1 AGEVR
6 VELELDESAGV
17 EVLSPSGRHW
27 IWTRKQADVP
37 ARGVVM
43 LGRSERRL
51 DARAVVDD
59 SAGYH
64 ERNTSWRW
72 SAGVGRAASG
82 ESVGW
87 NLVAGVHDARAA
99 SERSVWVDGE
109 PREVEPV
116 EFADDLSGVA
126 GLRLSEW
133 CAREENVNGLIF
145 RSRYRQPFGS
155 FSGELPGDLPL
166 AEGLG

>member
-1 AGEVR
+1 MEV
-6 VELELDESAGV
+6 A
-17 EVLSPSGRHW
+17 SPHGRQW

-37 ARGVVM
+37 ARGEVIVD
-43 LGRSERRL
+43 GERREL

-64 ERNTSWRW
+64 ERHTAWRW

-82 ESVGW
+82 ERVGW
-87 NLVAGVHDARAA
+87 NLVAGVHDAEAS

-126 GLRLSEW
+126 GLRFSEW

-166 AEGLG
+166 AEGWGVMEDHDVHW